1 MSTFA
6 GISGTRLRQFIEQVE
21 YLEEQKAAVADDMK
35 EVFAEAKGAGFDVK
49 VIRQILKMRKMDQDE
64 LMEQEAVLET
74 YLQALN
80 MSSKV
85 SQSAEEKIAST
96 PTTTD
101 DALVS
106 TETETDDA
114 GETISDAA

>member
-1 MSTFA
+1 MNTFA
-6 GISGTRLRQFIEQVE
+6 GISGSRLRQFIEQVE

-35 EVFAEAKGAGFDVK
+35 EVFAEAKSAGFDVK

-80 MSSKV
+80 MTSKV
-85 SQSAEEKIAST
+85 SPSAEEKIASAA
-96 PTTTD
+96 PS
-101 DALVS
+101 V
-106 TETETDDA
+106 TEDSAHSETNDA
-114 GETISDAA
+114 GEALSDAA